1 METTKAEKVLEPTL
15 TGTPKK
21 GSIIAP
27 IVSESDSMDEP
38 KKGEVLAVRIG
49 ANGQEIAGSAFYI
62 GERTF
67 NKSFANNPS
76 YKIKKKHLTNK

>member
-1 METTKAEKVLEPTL
+1 MENTKTEKVLEPVL

-21 GSIIAP
+21 GSVITP
-27 IVSESDSMDEP
+27 TVSEFDSMDEP

-76 YKIKKKHLTNK
+76 YKIKKKHSTNK